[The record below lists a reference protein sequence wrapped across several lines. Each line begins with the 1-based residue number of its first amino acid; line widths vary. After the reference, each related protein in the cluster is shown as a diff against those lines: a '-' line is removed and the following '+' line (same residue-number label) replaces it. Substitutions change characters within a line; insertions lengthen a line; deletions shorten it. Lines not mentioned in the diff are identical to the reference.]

1 MNRGVNMAR
10 TIPMIITNSNILI
23 KNKESDEFIPFNM
36 PGIEETM
43 NIPFYHNFASNLGDS
58 QLAFKKFIRDL
69 YGKKLGRNIFAII
82 IPDDTSP
89 LESIFI
95 NEFFVNSGACKAV
108 AQMTMGQALS
118 KEHQRY
124 ISISKSSRNIT
135 LQYINNNEVRARRL
149 YDVNEYDVNKI
160 IEDAKR
166 IHIDIEYEEC
176 PVFVNNFQMNMD
188 EFFEMGTVVT
198 PKEFMDKIA
207 VIDVEKL

>member
-1 MNRGVNMAR
+1 MAK
-10 TIPMIITNSNILI
+10 TIPMIITNSNILLYD
-23 KNKESDEFIPFNM
+23 KESEEFIPFNM
-36 PGIEETM
+36 PGIEDTV
-43 NIPFYHNFASNLGDS
+43 NIPFYHHFAEKLGDC
-58 QLAFKKFIRDL
+58 QLEFKKFVKEV
-69 YGKKLGRNIFAII
+69 YGKKLTKNIFAII
-82 IPDDTSP
+82 IPDDTSA

-135 LQYINNNEVRARRL
+135 LQYINSNEVRARKL
-149 YDVNEYDVNKI
+149 YDVNNYDVKTI
-160 IEDAKR
+160 AEDAKR
-166 IHIDIEYEEC
+166 LHIDIEYEEV

-188 EFFEMGTVVT
+188 EFFDMGIVVT